1 MFITPPTARSRDV
14 IELSFLPLLAQKK
27 EKGCCMGPKND
38 GGTFFFS
45 RCVCLCVCE
54 LVVRT
59 CIGGR
64 LAFQILSF
72 GLERSRNRKEGS
84 KKKRG
89 REKEGKGGKS
99 LELTSPFIR
108 ETDWESLKRYQQGLS
123 IPEPASSLLRREAAI
138 CSCYCCNFS
147 PPL

>member
-1 MFITPPTARSRDV
+1 MTVALFS
-14 IELSFLPLLAQKK
+14 L
-27 EKGCCMGPKND
+27 
-38 GGTFFFS
+38 S

-84 KKKRG
+84 KKGG

-123 IPEPASSLLRREAAI
+123 IPEPPPPPFCVEKRLFAVVIVAISL
-138 CSCYCCNFS
+138 
-147 PPL
+147 PPPSDAPPPPQPKTGTGLGLKLCTHVLSRQL

>member
-1 MFITPPTARSRDV
+1 
-14 IELSFLPLLAQKK
+14 
-27 EKGCCMGPKND
+27 MGPKND

-84 KKKRG
+84 KKRG
-89 REKEGKGGKS
+89 REKEGEGGEI
-99 LELTSPFIR
+99 LGINIPI
-108 ETDWESLKRYQQGLS
+108 YQG
-123 IPEPASSLLRREAAI
+123 
-138 CSCYCCNFS
+138 N
-147 PPL
+147 